1 MKTIKTAENKPV
13 SVLIISY
20 TRVGKCLAGTILQ
33 ALSGDAGLSEDAALS
48 GDAGFSE
55 DAALSGDGE
64 LIVRR
69 YAYGE
74 DFTDTH
80 ALLEANFRDAE
91 LVIFICAAGI
101 AVRQCAPFLKS
112 KAEDPAVLVID
123 ERGLHVISL
132 LSGHLGGGNAW
143 CRRIAAL
150 IHADPVITTATD
162 LEQVFA
168 VDLFAKDNDLW
179 IEDLSMIREVS
190 ARILKGEPVGLLSDT
205 AIEGSLPE
213 GLVPV
218 QPGTD
223 SKALPACGIRII
235 TALPEAPAFTR
246 ECRLHAKNLW
256 AGCGCR
262 KGVSKERLAG
272 FLQDLLA
279 QHRIPSERLR
289 GFSSIDLKKGEAGL
303 SELAAKAGL
312 PLEFWSAEELNRVS
326 GSRNAS
332 AFVKEITGTDAVAER
347 SALLSS
353 GGKLLIPKTARDGMT
368 FALAASP
375 VRLTFTEQ

>member
-1 MKTIKTAENKPV
+1 MKTTKTAENKPV
-13 SVLIISY
+13 SILIISY
-20 TRVGKCLAGTILQ
+20 TKAGQSLAGKIRE
-33 ALSGDAGLSEDAALS
+33 ALSGDAGLS
-48 GDAGFSE
+48 
-55 DAALSGDGE
+55 
-64 LIVRR
+64 VRR

-74 DFTDTH
+74 AFTDTH
-80 ALLEANFRDAE
+80 ALLEAEFQKAG

-101 AVRQCAPFLKS
+101 AVRQCVPFLKS

-162 LEQVFA
+162 LEQAFA
-168 VDLFAKDNDLW
+168 VDLFAKENDLW

-190 ARILKGEPVGLLSDT
+190 ARILRGEPVGLLSDT
-205 AIEGSLPE
+205 AVEGSLPE

-218 QPGTD
+218 RPGSD
-223 SKALPACGIRII
+223 SKTLPACGIRII
-235 TALPEAPAFTR
+235 TALPGEPVFAQ

-262 KGVSKERLAG
+262 KGVEKERLAG

-289 GFSSIDLKKGEAGL
+289 GLSSIDLKKDEPGL
-303 SELAAKAGL
+303 SELAEDAGL

-326 GSRNAS
+326 GSQSAS

-353 GGKLLIPKTARDGMT
+353 GGRLLIPKTAHDSMT
-368 FALAASP
+368 FAFAASP
-375 VRLTFTEQ
+375 VRLTFAEQ